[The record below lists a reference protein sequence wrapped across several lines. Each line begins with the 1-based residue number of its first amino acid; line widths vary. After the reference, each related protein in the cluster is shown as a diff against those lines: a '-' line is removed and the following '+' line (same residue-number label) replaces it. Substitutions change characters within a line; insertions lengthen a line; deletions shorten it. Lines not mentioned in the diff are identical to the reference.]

1 MADEP
6 ITEDVPAADNAAQSN
21 AAEPATEPSVT
32 LSEAAAAKVREV
44 LAAQGERVAGVRITI
59 AGRGAEGFQH
69 GFSLAL
75 HEALPEGDAV
85 VDVDG
90 LLTYLEARNVRY
102 LDGIAIDYEANE
114 SGVGGRFTFENP
126 NPLWLDDISRRIQ
139 ELFDQAINPQIAAHG
154 GVVNLIEVVGPIAYV
169 ELGGGCQG
177 CTAASVTL
185 KQGIEAAVLEY
196 VPEIAEVR
204 DTTDHA
210 SGENPFYKPSKK

>member
-1 MADEP
+1 MADDTTTPE
-6 ITEDVPAADNAAQSN
+6 AAGGE
-21 AAEPATEPSVT
+21 AAEPRVIITD
-32 LSEAAAAKVREV
+32 AASAKVREV
-44 LAAQGERVAGVRITI
+44 LEAQGERVAGVRLTI
-59 AGRGAEGFQH
+59 AGRGPEGFQH
-69 GFSLAL
+69 GFALVL
-75 HEALPEGDAV
+75 HESLPEGDAV
-85 VDVDG
+85 VDTDG
-90 LLTYLEARNVRY
+90 ILTYLEARNVRY

-126 NPLWLDDISRRIQ
+126 NPLWLDDISQRIQ
-139 ELFDQAINPQIAAHG
+139 ELFDSAINPQIAAHG

-177 CTAASVTL
+177 CNLANVTL

-196 VPEIAEVR
+196 VREIAEVR

>member
-1 MADEP
+1 MADD
-6 ITEDVPAADNAAQSN
+6 TAT
-21 AAEPATEPSVT
+21 AEPASDAPLEPRVSF
-32 LSEAAAAKVREV
+32 SEAAAAKVREV

-59 AGRGAEGFQH
+59 AGRGTEGFQH
-69 GFSLAL
+69 GFALVL

-126 NPLWLDDISRRIQ
+126 NPLWLDEISQRIQ
-139 ELFDQAINPQIAAHG
+139 DLFDQAINPQIAAHG

-177 CTAASVTL
+177 CNLANVTL

>member
-1 MADEP
+1 MADDITTTEAASDAAVP
-6 ITEDVPAADNAAQSN
+6 RVLITEAAS
-21 AAEPATEPSVT
+21 
-32 LSEAAAAKVREV
+32 AKVREV
-44 LAAQGERVAGVRITI
+44 LEAQGERVAGVRLTI
-59 AGRGAEGFQH
+59 AGRGPEGFQH
-69 GFSLAL
+69 GFSLVL

-85 VDVDG
+85 VDTDG
-90 LLTYLEARNVRY
+90 IFTYLEARNVPY

-139 ELFDQAINPQIAAHG
+139 DLFDQAINPQIAAHG

-177 CTAASVTL
+177 CNLANVTL

>member
-1 MADEP
+1 MADDVSSEAGESAETTPEP
-6 ITEDVPAADNAAQSN
+6 R
-21 AAEPATEPSVT
+21 VT
-32 LSEAAAAKVREV
+32 LTEAASSKVREV
-44 LAAQGERVAGVRITI
+44 LDAQGERVAGVRLTV
-59 AGRGAEGFQH
+59 AGRNAEGFQH
-69 GFSLAL
+69 GFSLVL
-75 HEALPEGDAV
+75 HESLPEGDAV

-90 LLTYLEARNVRY
+90 IFAYLEARNVRY
-102 LDGIAIDYEANE
+102 LDGVTVDYESNE

-126 NPLWLDDISRRIQ
+126 NPLWFDDISTRIQ

-154 GVVNLIEVVGPIAYV
+154 GMVNLIEVVGPIAYV

-177 CTAASVTL
+177 CNLANVTL